1 MIRTLNHVI
10 DFIEQHLSEDLTL
23 EMIASEAGV
32 SDYHFRKI
40 FFYLSGTSLSEYIR
54 LRRLS
59 EACKDLLGG
68 EKVTD
73 VAFKYGYESLDGFTR
88 AFKSWCSMLPSEI
101 NKTKTCTL
109 YQKLSFSISVT
120 GANTMEYKIIEKPA
134 FYLAGVTKRVPM
146 QFEGVNQEIIKL
158 AQSITAEQRQELH
171 RLQNIEPYK
180 VVNASY
186 EADSHFVRE
195 EGELTH
201 LIGVLTSEQKVGAG
215 LELVAVAAH
224 TWAVFPNHGP
234 FPATLQQTMANV
246 YAQWLPSSN
255 YELVD
260 AASFSWTVMDTQNPG
275 YAHSEIW
282 IAVTLLK

>member
-88 AFKSWCSMLPSEI
+88 AFKSWCSMLPVKS
-101 NKTKTCTL
+101 TK
-109 YQKLSFSISVT
+109 QKLVRSIK
-120 GANTMEYKIIEKPA
+120 N
-134 FYLAGVTKRVPM
+134 YL
-146 QFEGVNQEIIKL
+146 
-158 AQSITAEQRQELH
+158 
-171 RLQNIEPYK
+171 
-180 VVNASY
+180 
-186 EADSHFVRE
+186 
-195 EGELTH
+195 
-201 LIGVLTSEQKVGAG
+201 
-215 LELVAVAAH
+215 
-224 TWAVFPNHGP
+224 FP
-234 FPATLQQTMANV
+234 FQ
-246 YAQWLPSSN
+246 
-255 YELVD
+255 
-260 AASFSWTVMDTQNPG
+260 
-275 YAHSEIW
+275 
-282 IAVTLLK
+282 

>member
-1 MIRTLNHVI
+1 M
-10 DFIEQHLSEDLTL
+10 D
-23 EMIASEAGV
+23 
-32 SDYHFRKI
+32 
-40 FFYLSGTSLSEYIR
+40 
-54 LRRLS
+54 
-59 EACKDLLGG
+59 
-68 EKVTD
+68 
-73 VAFKYGYESLDGFTR
+73 
-88 AFKSWCSMLPSEI
+88 
-101 NKTKTCTL
+101 
-109 YQKLSFSISVT
+109 
-120 GANTMEYKIIEKPA
+120 YKIVEKPA

-186 EADSHFVRE
+186 EADAHFLRE

-215 LELVAVAAH
+215 LELVAVGAH
-224 TWAVFPNHGP
+224 TWAVFPNHGL

-260 AASFSWTVMDTQNPG
+260 APSFSWTVMDEQKSG
-275 YAHSEIW
+275 YATSELW
-282 IAVTLLK
+282 ISVKLLK